1 MPSPP
6 AKVCLVCGFDDCE
19 NITRPTDLVELGD
32 QSQLIESAVQLLAKS
47 ESPLICGLSCLD
59 SDAQMVAWKL
69 ADQVRAIVDT
79 SLIDHGRAAIQAVQ
93 RHGKVTATY
102 GEISSRSDVVVI
114 WDCDLRPKHDCLLR
128 MLCNDRVA
136 GRKIVFV
143 GAADSPMA
151 QVADQVFSV
160 DVTKERVE
168 MIRLVCR
175 LRAKVLGQTLHDE
188 EFADGDLQSARVQDL
203 FDVLRN
209 ARYGSLFYSEHEPDW
224 EFDLLTESLLQ
235 LVGELNSITP
245 FVGMKLRDDAN
256 GLGAES
262 VLSLASGFPAAI
274 SLQRGQAASTGAV
287 YSAAEILRR
296 SACDTI
302 VLLGNVNQSNSESVP
317 AWLLDRLQRLTV
329 IQLAPV
335 SDSFADIFIACPTI
349 EFGKAFAGKVLRG
362 DGVMLS
368 GANPTDDRSAAA
380 VLRSLLTA
388 FQENLDN

>member
-79 SLIDHGRAAIQAVQ
+79 SLTDHGRAAIQAVQ

-102 GEISSRSDVVVI
+102 GEISNRSDVVVI

-160 DVTKERVE
+160 DVTKERSE
-168 MIRLVCR
+168 MVRLICR
-175 LRAKVLGQTLHDE
+175 LRTKVLGQTLHDE
-188 EFADGDLQSARVQDL
+188 KFADGDLQSARVQDL

-209 ARYGSLFYSEHEPDW
+209 ARYGSLFYSEHD
-224 EFDLLTESLLQ
+224 
-235 LVGELNSITP
+235 GELNSITP

-262 VLSLASGFPAAI
+262 VLSLASGFPTAI

-287 YSAAEILRR
+287 YSAAEVLQR

-302 VLLGNVNQSNSESVP
+302 VLLGNVNQSSSDSVP

-335 SDSFADIFIACPTI
+335 SDSFADLFIACPTI

-362 DGVMLS
+362 DGAMLS
-368 GANPTDDRSAAA
+368 GAIPTDDHSAAA

-388 FQENLDN
+388 YQENLDN